1 MGLERDTVQHTL
13 CIPLW
18 CRAISTQRQPG
29 FFPDPDAAHIL
40 AELGEPRLT
49 SRLYR
54 LEYPNLQCIVRQY
67 DMACEVARYVEEHPR
82 ACVVEMGAG
91 LSCMRRQMAAAG
103 MAGAHNPWYAVDL
116 PNVIELRERLVPGD
130 GVDHLVAADLNDH
143 AWMDRIEAD
152 PSEGTVLVAAGLF
165 YYFHREQVEALVC
178 ALAERFPGGVLAF
191 DATNRRGVRGVNK
204 EVQLAGN
211 ATSSYFSLEDP
222 ATEILAWSP
231 RIGAVVERDFFRGY
245 ATPGTEFQT
254 SWLTR
259 RMMNLMRRHHLGFVV
274 HVEFEG

>member
-18 CRAISTQRQPG
+18 CRAVSTQRQPG
-29 FFPDPDAAHIL
+29 FFPDSDAARIL
-40 AELGEPRLT
+40 TELGEPPLT
-49 SRLYR
+49 SWFYH

-67 DMACEVARYVEEHPR
+67 DMAREVARYVEGHPR

-103 MAGAHNPWYAVDL
+103 MVGARNPWYAVDL
-116 PNVIELRERLVPGD
+116 PNVIALRERLVPDD
-130 GVDHLVAADLNDH
+130 GVERLVATDLNDH
-143 AWMDRIEAD
+143 TWMDRIEAD
-152 PSEGTVLVAAGLF
+152 PSEGTVFIAAGLF

-178 ALAERFPGGVLAF
+178 ALAERFPGGMLAF
-191 DATNRRGVRGVNK
+191 DATNHRGVRGVNK

-222 ATEILAWSP
+222 VTEIGAWGP
-231 RIGAVVERDFFRGY
+231 CIRAVVERDFFRGY
-245 ATPGTEFQT
+245 ATPGVDYQM

-259 RMMNLMRRHHLGFVV
+259 RVTNHMRRHHLGFIVR
-274 HVEFEG
+274 VEFEG